1 MNSNRTVVH
10 MDLDSF
16 FVSVECLRDSR
27 LKGLPLIIGG
37 NSDRSVVASC
47 SYEARKYGIHSAMP
61 VKLARRLCPDA
72 VIIGGDMELYS
83 RHSHTVTE
91 IIKEMAPLYEK
102 ASIDEFYLDIS
113 GMDRFFGCY
122 QWTLELKQKIMRETG
137 LPISFGLSVN
147 KTVSKVGTSEA
158 KPNGQIQIPKGSEK
172 SFLAPLP
179 VQKIPM
185 IGEKT
190 SKLLCS
196 MGVQKIATLQQMPA
210 EMMENAMGKNGLL
223 IWKKANGI
231 DNTPVEPYH
240 ERKSISTEHTFDSDT
255 IDVRMMR
262 DLLTAMAEKLAFKL
276 REKQLLTCCIALK
289 IRYADFDTQ
298 TKQVKVP
305 YTAADHHIIRVVHE
319 LFDKLYQRR
328 LRIRLIG
335 IRLSEL
341 VQGSHQINLFEDTTA
356 IIQLY
361 QAMDR
366 MRRRFG
372 HDAVRR
378 AAGLTKQTGV

>member
-1 MNSNRTVVH
+1 MNSKRTVVH

-27 LKGLPLIIGG
+27 LKGLPLLIGG
-37 NSDRSVVASC
+37 SSDRSVVASC
-47 SYEARKYGIHSAMP
+47 SYEARKYGIHAAMP

-83 RHSHTVTE
+83 RYSHTVSD
-91 IIKEMAPLYEK
+91 IIKETAPLYEK

-122 QWTLELKQKIMRETG
+122 QWTMELKQKILRETG
-137 LPISFGLSVN
+137 LPISFGLSTN
-147 KTVSKVGTSEA
+147 KTVSKVGTGEA
-158 KPNGQIQIPKGSEK
+158 KPNGQIQIPAGTEK

-179 VQKIPM
+179 VRKIPM

-196 MGVQKIATLQQMPA
+196 MGVQRIETLQQMPA
-210 EMMENAMGKNGLL
+210 QMMENVMGKNGLL

-231 DNTPVEPYH
+231 DNSPVEPYH
-240 ERKSISTEHTFDSDT
+240 ERKSISTEHTFDSDS

-276 REKQLLTCCIALK
+276 REKQVLTACIAVK

-298 TKQVKVP
+298 SKQVKVP
-305 YTAADHHIIRVVHE
+305 YTAADHHIIRTVHE
-319 LFDKLYQRR
+319 LFEKLYHRR

-341 VQGSHQINLFEDTTA
+341 VQGSHQISLFEDTTA

-366 MRRRFG
+366 MRSRFG
-372 HDAVRR
+372 PNAVRR
-378 AAGLTKQTGV
+378 AAGLE

>member
-1 MNSNRTVVH
+1 MNSKRTVVH

-27 LKGLPLIIGG
+27 LKGLPLLIGG
-37 NSDRSVVASC
+37 SSDRSVVASC

-83 RHSHTVTE
+83 RYSHTVSD
-91 IIKEMAPLYEK
+91 IIKETAPLNEK

-122 QWTLELKQKIMRETG
+122 QWTLELKQKILRETG
-137 LPISFGLSVN
+137 LPISFGLSAN
-147 KTVSKVGTSEA
+147 KTVSKVGTGEA
-158 KPNGQIQIPKGSEK
+158 KPNGQIQIPAGTEKG
-172 SFLAPLP
+172 FLAPLP
-179 VQKIPM
+179 VRKIPM

-196 MGVQKIATLQQMPA
+196 MGVQKIETLQQMPA
-210 EMMENAMGKNGLL
+210 QMMENVMGKNGLL

-231 DNTPVEPYH
+231 DNSPVEPYH
-240 ERKSISTEHTFDSDT
+240 ERKSISTEHTFDSDS

-276 REKQLLTCCIALK
+276 REKQVLTSCIAVK

-298 TKQVKVP
+298 SKQVKVP
-305 YTAADHHIIRVVHE
+305 YTAADHHIIRTVHE
-319 LFDKLYQRR
+319 LFEKLYQRR

-341 VQGSHQINLFEDTTA
+341 VQGSHQISLFEDTTA

-366 MRRRFG
+366 MRSRFG
-372 HDAVRR
+372 PDAVRR
-378 AAGLTKQTGV
+378 AAGL